1 MIYEALLGSNF
12 YKLHPK
18 LQERYQ
24 LPLNEEFFATGVMH
38 NIQSGPRILH
48 PVYKLFARMQ
58 FLFPESGGNIPFTI
72 SNRSYL
78 NESLQGEVY
87 WERVFYFPNATRKF
101 NAKMTVDLKRKVVK
115 DYLGDPAIFY
125 SDLEFHVT
133 AEGFLLIQSGEQ
145 RVVVGS
151 CELGLPK
158 ILTGRVTVIEGYDE
172 KIDVYTIHVSIFND
186 FIGRMMQYA
195 GTFSPSAR

>member
-1 MIYEALLGSNF
+1 MIYEVLLGENF
-12 YKLHPK
+12 SKLHPK
-18 LQERYQ
+18 LQERYR

-38 NIQSGPRILH
+38 SIQSGPKILQ
-48 PVYKLFARMQ
+48 PVYKLFTRMQ
-58 FLFPESGGNIPFTI
+58 FLFPESGDNIPFSI

-78 NESLQGEVY
+78 NELLQGEVY
-87 WERVFYFPNATRKF
+87 WERVFYFSNATRKF
-101 NAKMTVDLKRKVVK
+101 NAKMTVDLDRKVVK

-125 SDLEFHVT
+125 SDLEFRVT

-145 RVVVGS
+145 RVVIGRR
-151 CELGLPK
+151 EMGLPK
-158 ILTGRVTVIEGYDE
+158 TLTGRVTVIEGYDE
-172 KIDVYTIHVSIFND
+172 KLGVYTIHVSIFND

>member
-1 MIYEALLGSNF
+1 MIYEVLLGEHFS
-12 YKLHPK
+12 KLHPK
-18 LQERYQ
+18 LQERYR

-38 NIQSGPRILH
+38 SIQSGHKILH
-48 PVYKLFARMQ
+48 PVYKLFTRTK
-58 FLFPESGGNIPFTI
+58 FLFPESGDNIPFSI

-78 NESLQGEVY
+78 NELLQGEVY

-101 NAKMTVDLKRKVVK
+101 NAKMTVDLNRKVVK

-125 SDLEFHVT
+125 SDLEFRVT

-145 RVVVGS
+145 RVVIGRR
-151 CELGLPK
+151 EMGLPK
-158 ILTGRVTVIEGYDE
+158 IFTGRVTVIEGYDE
-172 KIDVYTIHVSIFND
+172 KLDVYTIHVSIFND